1 MNTEEPFSKTLTQV
15 CSSGCPSHH
24 ITSQRHIKSNRLE
37 SISPRLSTQVAES
50 GAMEWASR
58 SGQPIWTWAAF
69 FHQLQNAPIGVRRNA
84 IKIPTRM
91 RRGRLDIGTWESE
104 CAPNGCGNRCDR
116 QIQHWLMDYV
126 IFGSEAHQTGS
137 ATDLIHVHVQMSLQ
151 TNVGRK

>member
-1 MNTEEPFSKTLTQV
+1 
-15 CSSGCPSHH
+15 
-24 ITSQRHIKSNRLE
+24 
-37 SISPRLSTQVAES
+37 
-50 GAMEWASR
+50 
-58 SGQPIWTWAAF
+58 
-69 FHQLQNAPIGVRRNA
+69 
-84 IKIPTRM
+84 M